1 MITFTDLSC
10 PAGGEE
16 KPRPSTR
23 SSGWPARGAC
33 APCPVGAAVYYFPQG
48 HAKQAT
54 AAVDLS
60 VARVPALLPYRISA
74 VRFMADEEVFA
85 KIRLIPI
92 SHGDPCRT
100 WAPAIK
106 GGRRTTAP
114 SRPPSPR

>member
-1 MITFTDLSC
+1 MITFTDLSF
-10 PAGGEE
+10 AGGEE
-16 KPRPSTR
+16 KPRSCR
-23 SSGWPARGAC
+23 RCSSLAC
-33 APCPVGAAVYYFPQG
+33 WEHVRRLPGAAAYYFPQG

-92 SHGDPCRT
+92 SHGDPT
-100 WAPAIK
+100 VDVAPGPSREG
-106 GGRRTTAP
+106 GGR
-114 SRPPSPR
+114 PPQAGLLRQDE

>member
-1 MITFTDLSC
+1 M
-10 PAGGEE
+10 
-16 KPRPSTR
+16 
-23 SSGWPARGAC
+23 C
-33 APCPVGAAVYYFPQG
+33 AVPPVGAAVYYFPQG

-92 SHGDPCRT
+92 SHSDPT
-100 WAPAIK
+100 IGAAPPPK